1 MPAAPLTP
9 PAHGNTLDAMTVL
22 LHAWKQGDDQA
33 FARVAEALQGDFMR
47 MAAARLKGSEAITL
61 SQGEVVNEAWL
72 RLMNSP
78 QHWENRAHFFAT
90 ASLTMRSVLR
100 EHARAKLA
108 DKRGGRPQQV
118 PLSEA
123 ELGEESQA
131 AELLNL
137 DALLSQ
143 FSRQDPRAAR
153 VLELSYFTG
162 LQRADIAE
170 ILDISIPTVD
180 RELRFAR
187 AWLSERLEHAI
198 GP

>member
-1 MPAAPLTP
+1 MSAAPLTP
-9 PAHGNTLDAMTVL
+9 PARGDTLDAMTVL
-22 LHAWKQGDDQA
+22 LQAWKQGDGQA
-33 FARVAEALQGDFMR
+33 FARVAEALQNDFMR
-47 MAAARLKGSEAITL
+47 MAAARLKGNEAITL

-100 EHARAKLA
+100 EYARAKLA

-187 AWLSERLEHAI
+187 AWLSERLEHTI

>member
-1 MPAAPLTP
+1 MTAGPLTP
-9 PAHGNTLDAMTVL
+9 PPQGDTFDSMTVL
-22 LHAWKQGDDQA
+22 LHAWKRGDGQA
-33 FARVAEALQGDFMR
+33 FARVAEALQNDFMR
-47 MAAARLKGSEAITL
+47 MAAARLNGSDAVTL
-61 SQGEVVNEAWL
+61 SKGEVVNEAWL

-78 QHWENRAHFFAT
+78 QRWENRAHFFAT

-108 DKRGGRPQQV
+108 DKRGGNPRQV
-118 PLSEA
+118 GLTQA

-137 DALLSQ
+137 DALLNQ
-143 FSRQDPRAAR
+143 FSRQDPRAAQ

-170 ILDISIPTVD
+170 ILGISIPTVD

-187 AWLSERLEHAI
+187 AWLSERLEHEI